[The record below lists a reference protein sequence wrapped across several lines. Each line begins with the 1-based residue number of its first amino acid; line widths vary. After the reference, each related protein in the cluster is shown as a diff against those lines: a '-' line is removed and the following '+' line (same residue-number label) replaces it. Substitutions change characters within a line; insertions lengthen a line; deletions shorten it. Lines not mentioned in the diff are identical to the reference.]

1 MMINQRLIRQVAG
14 KSVLINSVRFRNKNP
29 LEKLPRDPQK
39 LTSNQPPLLPTA
51 IYSDEEKLNLWRS
64 LGHFEL
70 SPPYS
75 QFDKEEQERLQI
87 GHLKNIELTGVTHP
101 KEKSKEIDPSEAPFN
116 EIYEDGIDENNF
128 TKVRNLTETEPQRW
142 YWVQR
147 LMPKQT
153 LPRSNFEPG
162 KQYPS
167 GYKTPAAGP
176 PDLPYFVMRTR
187 NHLLPVYKLI
197 EKEDER
203 VKTIILR
210 IDGDIWELEQEIR
223 TRLEAKHQKRIITGV
238 NEVRGE
244 LKFLG
249 DHVFEVVDY
258 LEELGF

>member
-1 MMINQRLIRQVAG
+1 MW
-14 KSVLINSVRFRNKNP
+14 K
-29 LEKLPRDPQK
+29 
-39 LTSNQPPLLPTA
+39 
-51 IYSDEEKLNLWRS
+51 S

-70 SPPYS
+70 SPPYARYDS
-75 QFDKEEQERLQI
+75 EEQEQLQI
-87 GHLKNIELTGVTHP
+87 GHLNKLEVTGVTHP
-101 KEKSKEIDPSEAPFN
+101 KEKPKEIDPSQAPYS
-116 EIYEDGIDENNF
+116 EIYEGGSDENNF

-167 GYKTPAAGP
+167 GYKIPSGGP
-176 PDLPYFVMRTR
+176 PDLPYFVVRTR
-187 NHLLPVYKLI
+187 NHLLPVYNMI

-203 VKTIILR
+203 VKTVIQR
-210 IDGDIWELEQEIR
+210 VDGDIWQLEQEIR

-244 LKFLG
+244 VKFLG
-249 DHVFEVVDY
+249 NHVFDVVDY